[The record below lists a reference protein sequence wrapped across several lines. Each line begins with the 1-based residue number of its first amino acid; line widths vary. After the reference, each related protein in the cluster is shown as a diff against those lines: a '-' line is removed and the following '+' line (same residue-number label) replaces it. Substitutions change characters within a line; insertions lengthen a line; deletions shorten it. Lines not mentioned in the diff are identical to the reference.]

1 MFKLFLLLFVSFLPC
16 TWQID
21 DDSIYINVYY
31 EALCPRTREF
41 FITQLSPALLA
52 FPNLIQYRIIPF
64 GEAEVEKILLFS
76 LLRYSLYSIKCFVKR
91 LNGITTR
98 INSISIAI

>member
-16 TWQID
+16 TWQIAD
-21 DDSIYINVYY
+21 DTIYINVYY

-41 FITQLSPALLA
+41 FITQLSPSLLA

-64 GEAEVEKILLFS
+64 GEAEVENSYFS
-76 LLRYSLYSIKCFVKR
+76 LLKSLIINQMFYKKR
-91 LNGITTR
+91 LNGITTQ